1 MNPRVKLALS
11 WIGALAWLWVPGLWV
26 MLQTWASP

>member
-1 MNPRVKLALS
+1 MKRIKLILC

-26 MLQTWASP
+26 MFQTWASP